1 MQPSAQALGY
11 REKWLSPNGA
21 KDGFL
26 CTIASAFFMRPRFEA
41 DVQSLSGTD
50 NNSQLLAPETYDA
63 SNEQFAAGASQNGR
77 PRFIVEESSDLQGP
91 DSEDLVAGGSIDA
104 VTDQSAAV
112 GVPSEGVR
120 VSSTDPAAWRQEIT
134 SRLNSYRARR
144 RPRAPR
150 YPSLQLKFS
159 SPDLPASSC
168 TTTYKASALPDTQ
181 PLNVQEVP
189 TTPAPRPVPLLPAAD
204 TTAKIIEFPRSAAVP
219 EPLDELAEPVLDRPR
234 ILEAPEPTPPP
245 PALGGIMI
253 EPLPQPINDRRPGF
267 EIPLQGAP
275 MKRRMAAGG
284 IDAAVVL
291 SVFVGSAYLFSRLAA
306 VPPLYQALSTSA
318 VFIWLSWSLYQYL
331 MLVYT
336 GCTPGLKL
344 MKLQL
349 RKFDDSPV
357 SRRLRRWRVL
367 ASILSGVSLG
377 LGYAWCFLDE
387 DQLCWHDR
395 ITHTY
400 MAPKGES

>member
-1 MQPSAQALGY
+1 
-11 REKWLSPNGA
+11 
-21 KDGFL
+21 
-26 CTIASAFFMRPRFEA
+26 MRPRFEA

-63 SNEQFAAGASQNGR
+63 NNEQFAAGGAPNGR
-77 PRFIVEESSDLQGP
+77 PRFIVEESSDFQGP
-91 DSEDLVAGGSIDA
+91 NSQDLVGGVSADA
-104 VTDQSAAV
+104 VPDQSASA
-112 GVPSEGVR
+112 GAPSEGVCA
-120 VSSTDPAAWRQEIT
+120 SSNDPAAWRQEIA
-134 SRLNSYRARR
+134 SRLHSYRARR

-150 YPSLQLKFS
+150 YPSLQLKFR
-159 SPDLPASSC
+159 SPDLPATSC
-168 TTTYKASALPDTQ
+168 TTTYQVSVLPDTQ
-181 PLNVQEVP
+181 LLDVQEVP
-189 TTPAPRPVPLLPAAD
+189 TTPAPRPVPD
-204 TTAKIIEFPRSAAVP
+204 TTAKIIEFPRSTAVP
-219 EPLDELAEPVLDRPR
+219 RPLDELAEPVLDRPR

-245 PALGGIMI
+245 PALGGIII
-253 EPLPQPINDRRPGF
+253 EPVPAPPNDRRPGF

-275 MKRRMAAGG
+275 TKRRAAAGS
-284 IDAAVVL
+284 IDAAIVL
-291 SVFVGSAYLFSRLAA
+291 SVFAGSAYLFSRFAA
-306 VPPLYQALSTSA
+306 VPPFYQAVIASA

-357 SRRLRRWRVL
+357 PRRLRRWRVL
-367 ASILSGVSLG
+367 ASILSGLSLG

-395 ITHTY
+395 ITRTY
-400 MAPKGES
+400 MAPCA

>member
-1 MQPSAQALGY
+1 LH
-11 REKWLSPNGA
+11 
-21 KDGFL
+21 
-26 CTIASAFFMRPRFEA
+26 
-41 DVQSLSGTD
+41 
-50 NNSQLLAPETYDA
+50 
-63 SNEQFAAGASQNGR
+63 
-77 PRFIVEESSDLQGP
+77 
-91 DSEDLVAGGSIDA
+91 
-104 VTDQSAAV
+104 
-112 GVPSEGVR
+112 
-120 VSSTDPAAWRQEIT
+120 
-134 SRLNSYRARR
+134 
-144 RPRAPR
+144 
-150 YPSLQLKFS
+150 LKFS

-181 PLNVQEVP
+181 PLDVQEVP
-189 TTPAPRPVPLLPAAD
+189 TTSAPRPVPLPPAAD

>member
-1 MQPSAQALGY
+1 
-11 REKWLSPNGA
+11 
-21 KDGFL
+21 
-26 CTIASAFFMRPRFEA
+26 MRPRFEA
-41 DVQSLSGTD
+41 DVQSLPGSD
-50 NNSQLLAPETYDA
+50 NNSQLLASETYDA
-63 SNEQFAAGASQNGR
+63 RNEQFAAGTAQEGR
-77 PRFIVEESSDLQGP
+77 PRFIVEESSDLEGP
-91 DSEDLVAGGSIDA
+91 DSEDLVAGGSVD
-104 VTDQSAAV
+104 VLTDQSAAL

-120 VSSTDPAAWRQEIT
+120 VSSANPAAWRQEIT

-159 SPDLPASSC
+159 TPDLPANSC

-181 PLNVQEVP
+181 PLEVQELP
-189 TTPAPRPVPLLPAAD
+189 TAPAPRYVPLPAAD
-204 TTAKIIEFPRSAAVP
+204 TTAKIIEFPRSTAVP
-219 EPLDELAEPVLDRPR
+219 KPLDELAEPVLDRPR

-245 PALGGIMI
+245 PALGGIII
-253 EPLPQPINDRRPGF
+253 EPVPQPVNDRRPGF

-275 MKRRMAAGG
+275 MKRRMAAGS
-284 IDAAVVL
+284 IDAAIVL
-291 SVFVGSAYLFSRLAA
+291 SVFAGSAYLFSRLAA
-306 VPPLYQALSTSA
+306 APPLYQALTASA
-318 VFIWLSWSLYQYL
+318 DFIWLSWSLYQYL

-357 SRRLRRWRVL
+357 PRRLRRWRVL
-367 ASILSGVSLG
+367 ASILSGLSLG

-395 ITHTY
+395 ITRTY
-400 MAPKGES
+400 MAPRIICSEKP

>member
-1 MQPSAQALGY
+1 
-11 REKWLSPNGA
+11 
-21 KDGFL
+21 
-26 CTIASAFFMRPRFEA
+26 
-41 DVQSLSGTD
+41 
-50 NNSQLLAPETYDA
+50 
-63 SNEQFAAGASQNGR
+63 
-77 PRFIVEESSDLQGP
+77 
-91 DSEDLVAGGSIDA
+91 
-104 VTDQSAAV
+104 
-112 GVPSEGVR
+112 
-120 VSSTDPAAWRQEIT
+120 
-134 SRLNSYRARR
+134 
-144 RPRAPR
+144 
-150 YPSLQLKFS
+150 
-159 SPDLPASSC
+159 
-168 TTTYKASALPDTQ
+168 
-181 PLNVQEVP
+181 
-189 TTPAPRPVPLLPAAD
+189 
-204 TTAKIIEFPRSAAVP
+204 VP

-284 IDAAVVL
+284 IDAAIVL

-306 VPPLYQALSTSA
+306 VPPLYQALSASA